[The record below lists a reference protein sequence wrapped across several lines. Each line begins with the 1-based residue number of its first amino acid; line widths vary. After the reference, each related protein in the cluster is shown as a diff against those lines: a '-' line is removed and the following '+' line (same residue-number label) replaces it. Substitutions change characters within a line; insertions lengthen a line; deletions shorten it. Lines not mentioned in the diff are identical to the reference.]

1 MFTHAATAFLD
12 NPPFPARPSQID
24 PSSRSRAARYIQQYT
39 DGVFRPVP
47 SPGRLRVERRR
58 YMVEMEDRM
67 QLVAPRWNRGWLLAG
82 RSALEHRAQ
91 ETGAITQTALQLGVW
106 ALSAK
111 NTPLSLA
118 TAGRKLHICCPD
130 ITRFNAIQNWSICFM
145 SKRLTI
151 GIIGIRNTHLQTFC
165 ILLGSRE

>member
-118 TAGRKLHICCPD
+118 TISTLFAGAETAATIFTPGVPD
-130 ITRFNAIQNWSICFM
+130 EYVIAGIATVAIIKASCIVRSERRC
-145 SKRLTI
+145 LI
-151 GIIGIRNTHLQTFC
+151 GK
-165 ILLGSRE
+165 